1 MRVGNWQFDEQVAM
15 EVLTKA
21 AFVIGI
27 LIVTWV
33 LAKAAKWAFAKL
45 VDNIHFF
52 QRGTGSGDSLGV
64 SLGKIVSLLIWLL
77 GLIAILQVLDLGG
90 VMQPVTNLL
99 NNVVAFIPN
108 LIGAGLI
115 LFIGLMVAGIVRDI
129 VITALQTVEF
139 DKWANR
145 AGADNVTGNTA
156 ISKTIGIIV
165 YVLIVIPVA
174 ILALDALDLDSIAQP
189 ASDMLRLILDA
200 IPRIIGA
207 AILLG
212 IGYVI
217 SKFAVN
223 ILKQLMAGF
232 GVDRALAETALLPDG
247 TRASS
252 ILARIAQVAIILFF
266 AIAATRLL
274 NFPELTRIL
283 NEVLELGGRVVF
295 GAVVIGFGFLIA
307 NLLARVIGGEEGST
321 TAATIVRW
329 ATIFLFTFM
338 GLQFTGVGEIIT
350 ETAFTAIVIGLA
362 VAGALAFGLGGREWA
377 GRKLEEWSASNGTS
391 TGGTSTGGTG
401 SAPKPR
407 ASRKK
412 TSDDPLPPGA

>member
-1 MRVGNWQFDEQVAM
+1 MQNYQFDQAMAWNLAEKAIMIVA
-15 EVLTKA
+15 
-21 AFVIGI
+21 I
-27 LIVTWV
+27 LVVTWI

-45 VDNIHFF
+45 VDNIAFF
-52 QRGTGSGDSLGV
+52 RRGTGSGRSLGE
-64 SLGKIVSLLIWLL
+64 SLGRIVSLVIWLL
-77 GLIAILQVLDLGG
+77 GLIGVLQVLDLGG

-99 NNVVAFIPN
+99 NAIVAFIPN

-129 VITALQTVEF
+129 VVTTLQTIDF

-145 AGADNVTGNTA
+145 AGAENVTGNTA
-156 ISKTIGIIV
+156 ISRTIGVIV

-174 ILALDALDLDSIAQP
+174 ILALDALNLDSISAP
-189 ASDMLRLILDA
+189 ASDMLRMILDA

-217 SKFAVN
+217 SRFVVD
-223 ILKQLMAGF
+223 ILKQLMTGF
-232 GVDRALAETALLPDG
+232 GVDRALGETGLLPEG
-247 TRASS
+247 TMASS
-252 ILARIAQVAIILFF
+252 IIARVAQIAIILFF

-274 NFPELTRIL
+274 AFPELTAIL
-283 NEVLELGGRVVF
+283 NEVLQLGGRVVF

-307 NLLARVIGGEEGST
+307 NLLARVIGGTDGGG

-329 ATIFLFTFM
+329 ATIVLFTFM

-350 ETAFTAIVIGLA
+350 ETAFSAIVIGIA

-377 GRKLEEWSASNGTS
+377 ARQLDKWDAGS
-391 TGGTSTGGTG
+391 G
-401 SAPKPR
+401 SAPGTRAPRRPGSKPKS
-407 ASRKK
+407 AG
-412 TSDDPLPPGA
+412 TEDDPLPPGA